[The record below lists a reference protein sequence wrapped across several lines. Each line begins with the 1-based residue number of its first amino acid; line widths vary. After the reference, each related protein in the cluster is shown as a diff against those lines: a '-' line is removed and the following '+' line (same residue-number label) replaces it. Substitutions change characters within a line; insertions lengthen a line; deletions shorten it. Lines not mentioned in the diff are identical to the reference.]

1 MSFDKNEIYLRRKN
15 KVLLEK
21 GNGSLSKPQIAT
33 FLKNLE
39 SLGYVLSKELIERVK
54 TLNESEVM
62 NFSNN
67 LISCLKDMTGSS
79 KVYNP
84 MYPNFPKQ
92 VMNAE
97 EAELYMNA
105 IVHYG
110 SLDVPEYDKKERSKL
125 REKTKL
131 NTIDL
136 GNEKDFINICK
147 NLIGSNTS
155 ISSTDKEDVSWF
167 VNNYKKDVLSI
178 LPDEIPFKEN
188 LSYVTGL
195 LLTITNNPGEIL
207 SRYFKVATDVLR
219 LATSMS
225 EGDVSLSENSKFRK
239 FSRSERKLFLSLLNS
254 CNNSTE
260 DMLRHKNKWI
270 CLGKHLRVGD
280 YEKQFPKAIK
290 SFDIIRNNKPF
301 YTRRGMVENSLNE
314 KRFLTAAE
322 LLKERP
328 GEFARRLDHLLRSS
342 KPDQSDIL
350 NRFSEVSD
358 KVSTPVLLQCLNHFK
373 SRTNLKGKSRSFFPK
388 GNVSKMKSIEWDLP
402 LIDKNICNKVVSICS
417 NSLIKRFST
426 LAPLGKTYLSDDLE
440 NYIVPF
446 SQRSASKSLRT
457 LVRGSKIPI
466 AEGKCIRFFIW
477 WENSE
482 SRVDI
487 DLSMIAFDK
496 NWNMSEQIS
505 YTRLRSDQGIAC
517 HSGDIVN
524 APNGACEFIDI
535 KIDKAMDKGVRFILP
550 VIYSFTKQKF
560 SDIPEC
566 FTGWMMRKEPMSGE
580 IFEPKTLEN
589 RYDLNSGSVVSIPAI
604 FDLEERQYTWADLS
618 MRSRDQIYS
627 SRVENSSASL
637 QKMAKAMVELNKP
650 NLKELLSLH
659 VKARGTLVKD
669 KDEAQTIFS
678 VEEGITPFD
687 TETIMGEFM
696 R

>member
-1 MSFDKNEIYLRRKN
+1 MSFDKNKIYLRRRN
-15 KVLLEK
+15 KVLLES
-21 GNGSLSKPQIAT
+21 GSGSLSKSQIAT

-39 SLGYVLSKELIERVK
+39 GLGYTLSSELIDKVK
-54 TLNESEVM
+54 TLNESEVVD
-62 NFSNN
+62 FSNN
-67 LISCLKDMTGSS
+67 LISCLRNITGS
-79 KVYNP
+79 KKKYNP

-92 VMNAE
+92 VMDSS

-105 IVHYG
+105 LNHYG
-110 SLDVPEYDKKERSKL
+110 SLDLPEYKKEKRSKL
-125 REKTKL
+125 AEKTKL
-131 NTIDL
+131 KIINL
-136 GNEKDFINICK
+136 GDENEFRNICR
-147 NLIGSNTS
+147 NLIGANTS
-155 ISSTDKEDVSWF
+155 ISDTDKKDILWF
-167 VNNYKKDVLSI
+167 VNNYIKDIPSI

-188 LSYVTGL
+188 LSYITGL
-195 LLTITNNPGEIL
+195 LLTIVKNPGEIL
-207 SRYFKVATDVLR
+207 CKYFRVSTDVLR
-219 LATSMS
+219 LVTAMS
-225 EGDVSLSENSKFRK
+225 NGDISLAENSKFRK
-239 FSRSERKLFLSLLNS
+239 FSRSERKLFLSLLEN
-254 CNNSTE
+254 CKNATE
-260 DMLRHKNKWI
+260 DMFRHKNKWI

-280 YEKQFPKAIK
+280 YKKQFPKTIN

-301 YTRRGMVENSLNE
+301 STRGGMVQNSIQG

-322 LLKERP
+322 LLKDRP

-373 SRTNLKGKSRSFFPK
+373 NRTNLKGKSRSFFPK

-402 LIDKNICNKVVSICS
+402 LINKEICNKVVSICD
-417 NSLIKRFST
+417 NSLIKRFSA
-426 LAPLGKTYLSDDLE
+426 LEPLGKTYLSDDLE
-440 NYIVPF
+440 NYLVPF

-466 AEGKCIRFFIW
+466 AEGKIIRFFIW

-482 SRVDI
+482 SRVDL

-496 NWNMSEQIS
+496 NWNMAEHIS
-505 YTRLRSDQGIAC
+505 YTRLKSDQGIAC
-517 HSGDIVN
+517 HSGDIVD

-535 KIDKAMDKGVRFILP
+535 KIDKAMDSGARFVLP

-566 FTGWMMRKEPMSGE
+566 FTGWMMREKPMSGE

-669 KDEAQTIFS
+669 KSEAQTIFS